1 MLAAYNLSRLFYS
14 WHLWLSKLIK
24 LSKFTAN
31 LIRLSIQLNQLEVV
45 SKPQI
50 ASKDKARGS

>member
-31 LIRLSIQLNQLEVV
+31 LIRLSIQLNQLN
-45 SKPQI
+45 SH
-50 ASKDKARGS
+50 